1 MGPNFRETIV
11 DALISKKK
19 DDIWSNNK
27 ATSVEVVVGLTKLK
41 LHISIFL
48 PKPNLLFELFILLL

>member
-11 DALISKKK
+11 DALITKK

-27 ATSVEVVVGLTKLK
+27 ATSVELVVGLTKLK

-48 PKPNLLFELFILLL
+48 PKPNVLF